1 MAVSSTQGFPKFG
14 DGDVLLIVS
23 TTQYYK
29 LHSQVL
35 STHSQWFAD
44 QIAARPPPRLNAQAR
59 RENAAS
65 YRFELQNIPGEE
77 GPGRFI
83 RIVQSHPHLPPSLAV
98 SSGLVRLGSR
108 RTFGAHPTDDFL
120 VLQDVNESGRSAR
133 SSLPLVPNFE
143 NGKVE
148 SMTNQSW
155 DWLFGVFYN
164 REPRFDDGSLA
175 SVLTCVMA
183 LIEVAESVSAIDH
196 VRDIVDLALMRQDQ
210 VLWTSIMGNPVVWI
224 ELGRRVRSPSI
235 YREAAVHLVGQW
247 GVIAE
252 EDKDRI
258 GGDIRA
264 VLDRK
269 AEELALA
276 KEAIEMRILGH
287 YPQFMMRT
295 AAEKPGRP
303 SYSGDIYM
311 WMSVCFFRQWFAQ
324 NVSDDRTRRAPDG
337 GLNFYSALHEGGGAY
352 LTHLDFKTFHQY
364 FPMSIKAC
372 HVLEANMGVLK
383 EDVKQFVSEL
393 MEERTHLKRSDHE
406 ITWLT
411 CARVEKEDMP
421 WFPAATSGSG
431 SASGAA
437 GHNNKRRR
445 QDEELRQLYDVLGH
459 ENDMLAA
466 TTGGHGHGQ
475 THTPSRKSQ
484 KTQSPR
490 NHQRG
495 KKRARRVLV
504 DDVDDDDDEGYGD
517 DDDIQ
522 GMMNDDGGAH
532 QGFDFDGV
540 ALGVAGAAGGLGT
553 VGGVVGGIG
562 GLISD
567 DVFDD
572 GDESGM
578 FVPEDNMDFIDEDNY

>member
-1 MAVSSTQGFPKFG
+1 
-14 DGDVLLIVS
+14 
-23 TTQYYK
+23 
-29 LHSQVL
+29 
-35 STHSQWFAD
+35 
-44 QIAARPPPRLNAQAR
+44 
-59 RENAAS
+59 
-65 YRFELQNIPGEE
+65 
-77 GPGRFI
+77 
-83 RIVQSHPHLPPSLAV
+83 
-98 SSGLVRLGSR
+98 
-108 RTFGAHPTDDFL
+108 
-120 VLQDVNESGRSAR
+120 
-133 SSLPLVPNFE
+133 
-143 NGKVE
+143 
-148 SMTNQSW
+148 MTNQCW

-183 LIEVAESVSAIDH
+183 LIEVAESVNAIDH

-235 YREAAVHLVGQW
+235 YREAAIHLIGQW
-247 GVIAE
+247 GVIAT

-258 GGDIRA
+258 GTDIRA

-324 NVSDDRTRRAPDG
+324 NISDDRTRRAPDG

-393 MEERTHLKRSDHE
+393 MEERSHLKRADHE

-411 CARVEKEDMP
+411 CARVEKGDMP
-421 WFPAATSGSG
+421 WFPASSG
-431 SASGAA
+431 SASGSAS
-437 GHNNKRRR
+437 GSGPGGGRRRR
-445 QDEELRQLYDVLGH
+445 QDEELRQLYDVLSH
-459 ENDMLAA
+459 ENEAMLANA
-466 TTGGHGHGQ
+466 Q
-475 THTPSRKSQ
+475 A
-484 KTQSPR
+484 KTQA
-490 NHQRG
+490 NGKQRG
-495 KKRARRVLV
+495 RKRARVL
-504 DDVDDDDDEGYGD
+504 DDDDDD
-517 DDDIQ
+517 DDDNEH
-522 GMMNDDGGAH
+522 GDGAET
-532 QGFDFDGV
+532 FDFDGV
-540 ALGVAGAAGGLGT
+540 ALGVAGGAVSAANF
-553 VGGVVGGIG
+553 GGIG
-562 GLISD
+562 GIGGPGD
-567 DVFDD
+567 DPFEDV
-572 GDESGM
+572 DESGM
-578 FVPEDNMDFIDEDNY
+578 FVPEGTVEFMDEDVC